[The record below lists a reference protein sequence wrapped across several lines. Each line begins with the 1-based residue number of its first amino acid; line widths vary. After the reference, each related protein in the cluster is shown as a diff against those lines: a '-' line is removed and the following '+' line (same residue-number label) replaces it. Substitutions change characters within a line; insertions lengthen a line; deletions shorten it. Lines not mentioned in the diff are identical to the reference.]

1 MEKQEI
7 ADNKENREFTK
18 RKPLK
23 IRNFFRNIFE
33 KFFDTQIKI
42 KDVKFKFKQFRDYVK
57 VVSNYEIELIDGG
70 DSSLMKEYIEN
81 LWKILADE
89 HKSINQ
95 EEEVVKNQEDVEI
108 KSESVVDQ

>member
-1 MEKQEI
+1 MNKLIEMEKEQI
-7 ADNKENREFTK
+7 VDNKENREFTK

-33 KFFDTQIKI
+33 NFFDTQIKI

-89 HKSINQ
+89 HKSIN
-95 EEEVVKNQEDVEI
+95 
-108 KSESVVDQ
+108 